1 MTHPTPDPGATGAG
15 ATDRS
20 SLEGR
25 VALVT
30 GAARGIGY
38 AVAVALAEAGA
49 TLELSDIDG
58 AAVAAAAE
66 TLPHGVGGARGVDV
80 ADAAAVRGWIDDV
93 AARRGRIDVLVNN
106 AGVQLNR
113 AAADLSDDDWR
124 KVLGINLDGAFFC
137 SREAG
142 RIMRAQGRGAIV
154 NVASIAERFGMPR
167 RLPYGVSKAGIAA
180 LTRGLAA
187 EWAPEGVRVNAVA
200 PGYVETELVRHAFE
214 MGHIDRDAILAKIPL
229 GRLAEPR
236 SIGDAVTF
244 LASDRAD
251 YLTGQVVYVDGGYS
265 IAK

>member
-1 MTHPTPDPGATGAG
+1 VTLPTA
-15 ATDRS
+15 DRS
-20 SLEGR
+20 SLVGR

-30 GAARGIGY
+30 GAARGIGL
-38 AVAVALAEAGA
+38 AVARALAEAGA

-58 AAVAAAAE
+58 PAVEAAAAG
-66 TLPHGVGGARGVDV
+66 LPQAAAAAGTAVGAAVDV
-80 ADAAAVRGWIDDV
+80 ADGDRVRAWIDDV
-93 AARRGRIDVLVNN
+93 ADRRGRIDILVNN

-113 AAADLSDDDWR
+113 AAADLSDDDWHR
-124 KVLGINLDGAFFC
+124 VLGINLDGAFFC

-142 RIMRAQGRGAIV
+142 RVMRARGSGAIV
-154 NVASIAERFGMPR
+154 NIASIAERFGMPR

-187 EWAPEGVRVNAVA
+187 EWAPDGVRVNAVA

-236 SIGDAVTF
+236 SIGDVVAF

-251 YLTGQVVYVDGGYS
+251 YLTGQILYVDGGYS
-265 IAK
+265 IFK

>member
-1 MTHPTPDPGATGAG
+1 MTHPT
-15 ATDRS
+15 TDRS

-30 GAARGIGY
+30 GAARGIGF

-49 TLELSDIDG
+49 TLELSDVDG
-58 AAVAAAAE
+58 PAAAAAAA
-66 TLPHGVGGARGVDV
+66 TLPTGAGAVARAVDV
-80 ADAAAVRGWIDDV
+80 ADAEAVRGWIDDV
-93 AARRGRIDVLVNN
+93 ATRRGQIDVLVNN

-124 KVLGINLDGAFFC
+124 KVLGINLDGAFYC

-142 RIMRAQGRGAIV
+142 RIMRTQRRGAIV

-187 EWAPEGVRVNAVA
+187 EWAPDGVRVNAVA
-200 PGYVETELVRHAFE
+200 PGYVETELVRHAFA

-236 SIGDAVTF
+236 SIGDAVAF

>member
-1 MTHPTPDPGATGAG
+1 MTLS

-20 SLEGR
+20 SLVGR

-30 GAARGIGY
+30 GAARGIGL
-38 AVAVALAEAGA
+38 AIARALAEAGA
-49 TLELSDIDG
+49 TLELSDVDG
-58 AAVAAAAE
+58 PAVEAAAAD
-66 TLPHGVGGARGVDV
+66 LPQGTAVGHPCDV
-80 ADAAAVRGWIDDV
+80 ADGDRVRAWIDDV

-113 AAADLSDDDWR
+113 AASDLSDDDWH
-124 KVLGINLDGAFFC
+124 KVLGVNLDGAFFC

-142 RIMRAQGRGAIV
+142 RIMRANGSGVIV

-167 RLPYGVSKAGIAA
+167 RLPYGVSKAGITA

-187 EWAPEGVRVNAVA
+187 EWAREGIRVNAVA

-214 MGHIDRDAILAKIPL
+214 KGHIDRDTIVAKIPL

-236 SIGDAVTF
+236 SIGDVVTF

-251 YLTGQVVYVDGGYS
+251 YLTGQTLYVDGGYS
-265 IAK
+265 IFK

>member
-1 MTHPTPDPGATGAG
+1 MTAPTN
-15 ATDRS
+15 DRS
-20 SLEGR
+20 SLQGR

-30 GAARGIGY
+30 GAARGIGF

-49 TLELSDIDG
+49 TVELSDVDG
-58 AAVAAAAE
+58 PAAAAAAAA
-66 TLPHGVGGARGVDV
+66 LPPGVGEARAVDV
-80 ADAAAVRGWIDDV
+80 ADGGAVRGWIDDV

-113 AAADLSDDDWR
+113 AAADLSDDDWHR
-124 KVLGINLDGAFFC
+124 VLGINLDGAFFC

-142 RIMRAQGRGAIV
+142 RVMRAQGRGAIV
-154 NVASIAERFGMPR
+154 NIASIAERFGMPR
-167 RLPYGVSKAGIAA
+167 RLPYGVTKAGIAA

-187 EWAPEGVRVNAVA
+187 EWAPDGVRVNAVA

-236 SIGDAVTF
+236 SIGDAVAF

-251 YLTGQVVYVDGGYS
+251 YLTGQVVTVDGGYS
-265 IAK
+265 ITK